1 MARLI
6 GCVNAVLDRADRM
19 PGLPLVAGFTLGGGI
34 RFVLIHPHPW
44 GWAMLGTG
52 ILLGAIKPLGT
63 SLRNKY
69 RLREAKR
76 LLAEARKGD
85 VFSMLEAEWKLGQ
98 VEHSLGMRRKDGPA

>member
-1 MARLI
+1 MHT
-6 GCVNAVLDRADRM
+6 VLDRADRM
-19 PGLPLVAGFTLGGGI
+19 PWLPLVAGFTLGGGI
-34 RFVLIHPHPW
+34 RFALIHPHPW